1 MSSLKFY
8 LKNSKIEI
16 VRRPCYFCLSLF
28 SVLIVVLA
36 TTVSQTIIDG
46 TPIIFLKDAEATAG

>member
-1 MSSLKFY
+1 LKFY